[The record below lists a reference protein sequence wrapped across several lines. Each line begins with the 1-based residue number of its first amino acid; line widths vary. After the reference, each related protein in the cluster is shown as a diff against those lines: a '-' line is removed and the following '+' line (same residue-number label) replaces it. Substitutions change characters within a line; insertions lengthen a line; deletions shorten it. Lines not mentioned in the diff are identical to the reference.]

1 MLRSHVRTLC
11 LAVGV
16 LAPVLTLGVLT
27 TALVQPA
34 SAQQDP
40 NLREQINA
48 GTVRIV
54 SGDVDGTSFRVAA
67 DMATVLSDGT
77 DMRILPVI
85 GKGSVQN
92 LTDILYL
99 QGVDLAIVQVD
110 VLDYLKDN
118 KLFRGL
124 DRRVH
129 YITKLFNEEL
139 HLLVRDDIKSIQDLQ
154 GKTVSFGLPG
164 SGAFVTASKVFETL
178 GVQPEPVSGDLAMA
192 LEKVKSGEIAG
203 MVYVGGKPARLFRD
217 VEADSGL
224 HFLPVPFT
232 PELLETYMPSRLS
245 NKDYPTL
252 VGSEGD
258 INTVTVGSAM
268 IAFNWKP
275 DTERYRNLSRF
286 VETFF
291 NKFDEFKKPPRHGK
305 WTEVSL
311 TSRIPGW
318 TRFGAAEE
326 WLRKNGA
333 GGKMFTENE
342 VESAFRKF
350 LEQEATVTEDQT
362 DILFEKFLLLLER
375 QSG

>member
-11 LAVGV
+11 LAAALLAVGV
-16 LAPVLTLGVLT
+16 
-27 TALVQPA
+27 VQPA

-85 GKGSVQN
+85 GKGSIQN

-154 GKTVSFGLPG
+154 GKTVSFGLAG
-164 SGAFVTASKVFETL
+164 SGSFVTASKVFETL
-178 GVQPEPVSGDLAMA
+178 GVQPEPVTGDLAMA

-291 NKFDEFKKPPRHGK
+291 NKFDEFKKAPRHGK

-333 GGKMFTENE
+333 GGKMFTETE

-350 LEQEATVTEDQT
+350 LEQEATVTDDQT
-362 DILFEKFLLLLER
+362 DILFEKFLQLLER

>member
-1 MLRSHVRTLC
+1 MLRSYLRTLC
-11 LAVGV
+11 LAVGCLTV
-16 LAPVLTLGVLT
+16 GLA
-27 TALVQPA
+27 QPA

-40 NLREQINA
+40 ALRDRINA
-48 GTVRIV
+48 GTIRIV

-67 DMATVLSDGT
+67 DMATVLTDGT

-99 QGVDLAIVQVD
+99 QGVDLAIVQID

-139 HLLVRDDIKSIQDLQ
+139 HILVRDDIKSIQDLNGQ
-154 GKTVSFGLPG
+154 TVSFGLPG
-164 SGAFVTASKVFETL
+164 SGAFVTATNVFGTL
-178 GVQPEPVSGDLAMA
+178 GVEPEPVSSDLAMS
-192 LEKVKSGEIAG
+192 LEKLKSGEIAG
-203 MVYVGGKPARLFRD
+203 MVYVGGKPARLFQD
-217 VEADSGL
+217 LEAGSGL
-224 HFLPVPFT
+224 HFLAVPFT
-232 PELLETYMPSRLS
+232 PELLETYMPSRLTG
-245 NKDYPTL
+245 KDYPTL
-252 VGSEGD
+252 VSEGGD
-258 INTVTVGSAM
+258 VNTVTVGSAM

-275 DTERYRNLSRF
+275 DTERYQNVSRF
-286 VETFF
+286 IEVFF

-311 TSRIPGW
+311 TGRIPGW
-318 TRFGAAEE
+318 TRFAAAEE

-333 GGKMFTENE
+333 GGKMFTETE

-362 DILFEKFLLLLER
+362 DILFEKFLRLLER

>member
-1 MLRSHVRTLC
+1 MLRSHLRSLC
-11 LAVGV
+11 LAAGLLAIGLAVG
-16 LAPVLTLGVLT
+16 LA
-27 TALVQPA
+27 QPA

-40 NLREQINA
+40 ALREQINA

-67 DMATVLSDGT
+67 DLAAVLSDGNE
-77 DMRILPVI
+77 MRILPVI

-124 DRRVH
+124 DRRIH

-139 HLLVRDDIKSIQDLQ
+139 HLLVREDVKSIQDLD
-154 GKTVSFGLPG
+154 GKVVSFGLPG
-164 SGAFVTASKVFETL
+164 SGAFVTASQVFQTL
-178 GVQPEPVSGDLAMA
+178 NVEPEPISGDLAMA
-192 LEKVKSGEIAG
+192 LEKLKSGEIAG

-217 VEADSGL
+217 LEADNGL
-224 HFLPVPFT
+224 HFLPIPFT
-232 PELLETYMPSRLS
+232 PELLETYMPSRLT
-245 NKDYPTL
+245 NQDYPTL
-252 VGSEGD
+252 VGEGGD

-275 DTERYRNLSRF
+275 DTERYQNVSRF
-286 VETFF
+286 VDVFF

-311 TSRIPGW
+311 TSKIPGW

-333 GGKMFTENE
+333 GGKMFTETE

-362 DILFEKFLLLLER
+362 DILFEKFLRLLA
-375 QSG
+375 QQPG